1 MLIGLDGWRAGYQ
14 DLRIGVWR
22 LLYHAKDLVYDTVM
36 NMFAYPLPLSDLK
49 LEVAMPIHAFR
60 NLGILAAL
68 HGKKE
73 ALHNTNKRNVVR
85 SLTGH
90 SGDYKNDANESARK
104 SR

>member
-22 LLYHAKDLVYDTVM
+22 LLYHAKDLVYDS
-36 NMFAYPLPLSDLK
+36 NDMFAYPFSNLK
-49 LEVAMPIHAFR
+49 LEVAVQIHAFR